1 VNRPVSLDATVEGLD
16 VSAFEIPTESPES
29 DGTLEWDST
38 TIVVVRSRS
47 GAARGLG
54 YTYSAAA
61 AAKLID
67 EELGDAVVD
76 RDAFAVP
83 AAWSA
88 MYDSTRNLGHEGLT
102 QMAIAAVDIAL
113 WDLKAHLLDL
123 PLSVLLGQ
131 WHARVPIYGSGGFT
145 SYRVDALQDQL
156 AGWVE
161 AGISR
166 VKMKIGRGP
175 DEDIDRVAAARKA
188 IGDSAEL
195 FVDANGAFTVK
206 KSLSFAHRFAES
218 GVTWFEEPVSSD
230 DLAGL
235 RLVREKSP
243 VGMDIAAGEYGF
255 NIEYFRRMLEAG
267 AVDVIQPDVTRC
279 GGITGFLSIAA
290 LCDAMKT
297 PVSAHTAP
305 QASVHACTAVRRLRH
320 SEYFHDHARIES
332 MLFDGVLEPKDG
344 MLEPD
349 LSRPGMGL
357 ALKDADV
364 APYRVYGSGE

>member
-1 VNRPVSLDATVEGLD
+1 VNLPARLDATVEALD

-38 TIVVVRSRS
+38 TVVVVRARS

-61 AAKLID
+61 AAKFVD
-67 EELGDAVVD
+67 EKLADVVVG

-88 MYDSTRNLGHEGLT
+88 MNDFARNLGHEGLT

-123 PLSVLLGQ
+123 PLSIILGR
-131 WHARVPIYGSGGFT
+131 WRERVPIYGSGGFT
-145 SYRVDALQDQL
+145 SYPVDVLQDQL
-156 AGWVE
+156 AGWVKR
-161 AGISR
+161 GIPR
-166 VKMKIGRGP
+166 VKMKVGRDP
-175 DEDIDRVAAARKA
+175 DEDIDRVAAAREA

-206 KSLSFAHRFAES
+206 QALAFAHRFAEY

-230 DLAGL
+230 DLSGL
-235 RLVREKSP
+235 RLVREGSP

-255 NIEYFRRMLEAG
+255 NLDYFRRMLEMG

-279 GGITGFLSIAA
+279 GGITGFLPVAA
-290 LCDAMKT
+290 LSDAMKT

-305 QASVHACTAVRRLRH
+305 QVSMHACTAVRGLRH
-320 SEYFHDHARIES
+320 LEYFHDHARIES
-332 MLFDGVLEPKDG
+332 LLFDGVRQPKDG
-344 MLEPD
+344 FLEPD

-357 ALKDADV
+357 ELKDADA
-364 APYRVYGSGE
+364 APYCVYGNGV